1 MDKLN
6 KISISCENCGR
17 EFEIEYKTEF
27 YTNDYND
34 IVMSIVNETIFEYAC
49 PYCGENNIFK
59 AGSVYINEE
68 KKFKVY
74 LDSENRLMSL
84 KSDEDGYRIIGTSSY
99 VEWVNLIT
107 ALENDLKHY
116 SVGIYKEMI
125 SKKIKAS
132 NKESNVEKLCRCL
145 IRKNNE
151 LKFLVVS
158 VNKETESWSASYI
171 KFDKNIYNGINTWYC
186 FSFSY

>member
-1 MDKLN
+1 
-6 KISISCENCGR
+6 
-17 EFEIEYKTEF
+17 
-27 YTNDYND
+27 
-34 IVMSIVNETIFEYAC
+34 
-49 PYCGENNIFK
+49 
-59 AGSVYINEE
+59 
-68 KKFKVY
+68 
-74 LDSENRLMSL
+74 
-84 KSDEDGYRIIGTSSY
+84 
-99 VEWVNLIT
+99 
-107 ALENDLKHY
+107 
-116 SVGIYKEMI
+116 MI